1 MTGMTANLFFT
12 EIKLWDVRPQNCDFG
27 HSPSVPSRLISTY
40 KCHSE
45 YNVANNSFSRH
56 PHPNHQELY
65 SQRAM
70 STNGKQLPK
79 STLSWTTR
87 KTMYLNPCFNGKCSK
102 SYYFWARH
110 NHQSVFILV
119 LMEVTLGIMNIFPS
133 LRQYA
138 GVLIHVLIEEALGVP
153 NWVLIN
159 LIYSGIDMFTIYTM
173 R

>member
-1 MTGMTANLFFT
+1 MTGVTANLFFT
-12 EIKLWDVRPQNCDFG
+12 EIKLWDVHPQNCDFG
-27 HSPSVPSRLISTY
+27 HSPSVPSHLISTY
-40 KCHSE
+40 ECHSE

-56 PHPNHQELY
+56 PYPNHQELY

-87 KTMYLNPCFNGKCSK
+87 KTMYLNPCFKGKCSK

-110 NHQSVFILV
+110 NRQSVFILV
-119 LMEVTLGIMNIFPS
+119 LMEVTLSVMNIFPN
-133 LRQYA
+133 LQQYA
-138 GVLIHVLIEEALGVP
+138 GVLILVLIEEALGVP

-159 LIYSGIDMFTIYTM
+159 LTYSGIDMFTIYIM